1 MFAPLREIRL
11 GSFDLV
17 LEREPDGSVRARSPH
32 PLGAYPERLTE
43 ALEHWAAAA
52 PERVFLAKR
61 DPDGAWRELSY
72 RETLRQVRRIG
83 QALLDRDLSAERPL
97 AILSGNDLEHALLT
111 LAGLHVGV
119 PVAPISPAYALLS
132 KDFGKLRDIIG
143 LITPGMVFAAEGAD
157 YEAAIRASVPPDVE
171 LVVVAEPPAGRG
183 ATIFADLLACEPRGV
198 DAAAREIGPDTIA
211 KFLFTSGSTGAPKAV
226 INTQRMLCSNQA
238 MLQQMLAFVVDEP
251 PIMLDWLPWHHTAG
265 GNHNFGL
272 VLFNGGSL
280 YIDDGRP
287 TPAGFEETVRNL
299 RELPTTFYV
308 NVPKGFET
316 LLPWLERDPVL
327 CENFFSRLRLMFYAG
342 ANLAQHVWQELQR
355 HAIEATGERILML
368 TGYGATETAPF
379 AFMPGKQMSRAGEI
393 GLPAPGSELKLVPL
407 GDGRYDARLR
417 GPHITPGY
425 WRQPAETATA
435 FDDEGFY
442 RLGDA
447 VRFLDPKTPHGG
459 FLFDGRLGEDF
470 KLSTGTWVH
479 VGEIRRALIGGFAPL
494 LRDAVIAGHDRD
506 EVTALLVP
514 DLEACRHF
522 LSDSAACDAEILR
535 RPALRHALQKRL
547 DRLAEQA
554 TGSSNHVARAVLL
567 VEPLSLDAHEVT
579 DKGSI
584 NQRAVLEQRARLVE
598 ELYAVPYSP
607 QVLVAET
614 AEVPSAHGFR

>member
-1 MFAPLREIRL
+1 MAAPVREVRL

-17 LEREPDGSVRARSPH
+17 LEREPDGIVRARSPH
-32 PLGAYPERLTE
+32 PLGVYPRRLTKS
-43 ALEHWAAAA
+43 LEHWAKTA

-61 DPDGAWRELSY
+61 DADGAWRELSY

-83 QALLDRDLSAERPL
+83 QGLLDRGLCAGRPL

-132 KDFGKLRDIIG
+132 RDFGKLRDIIE
-143 LITPGMVFAAEGAD
+143 LITPGMVFAANGLEYQTAI
-157 YEAAIRASVPPDVE
+157 EATVPPEVE
-171 LVVVAEPPAGRG
+171 LVVTAQPPAGRG
-183 ATIFADLLACEPRGV
+183 ATVFADLLACEPHGV
-198 DAAAREIGPDTIA
+198 DAAARRVGPDTIA

-265 GNHNFGL
+265 GNHNLGL
-272 VLFNGGSL
+272 VLVNGGSL

-287 TPAGFEETVRNL
+287 TPAGFEPTVRNL

-316 LLPWLERDPVL
+316 LLPYLERDTVL
-327 CENFFSRLRLMFYAG
+327 RENFFSRLRLMFYAG

-355 HAIEATGERILML
+355 IAVEATGERILML

-393 GLPAPGSELKLVPL
+393 GLPAPGSELKLVPV
-407 GDGRYDARLR
+407 GDGRFDARLR

-425 WRQPAETATA
+425 WRQPAETAAA

-447 VRFLDPKTPHGG
+447 VRFLDPETPHRG
-459 FLFDGRLGEDF
+459 FLFDGRLTEDF

-479 VGEIRRALIGGFAPL
+479 VGEIRRALIGAFAPL

-514 DLEACRHF
+514 DLEACRHL
-522 LSDSAACDAEILR
+522 LSDRAACDAEMLS
-535 RPALRHALQKRL
+535 RPALRHALQERL
-547 DRLAEQA
+547 DRLAGQA
-554 TGSSNHVARAVLL
+554 TGSSNQVARALLL

-584 NQRAVLEQRARLVE
+584 NQRAILKQRAPLVE
-598 ELYAVPYSP
+598 ELYAVPYAP
-607 QVLVAET
+607 RVLVAE
-614 AEVPSAHGFR
+614 AADVPSAHGFR